1 MYIIR
6 LDLDLDLDEIIYVL
20 ASYMEIQWVSRSESD
35 LQFRRWL
42 LHVVPKIRW
51 LQAVAGPKLGFSIH
65 GDGSKP
71 WYLVNPKIAG
81 IHGCSSH

>member
-35 LQFRRWL
+35 LQFRR
-42 LHVVPKIRW
+42 
-51 LQAVAGPKLGFSIH
+51 
-65 GDGSKP
+65 
-71 WYLVNPKIAG
+71 
-81 IHGCSSH
+81 